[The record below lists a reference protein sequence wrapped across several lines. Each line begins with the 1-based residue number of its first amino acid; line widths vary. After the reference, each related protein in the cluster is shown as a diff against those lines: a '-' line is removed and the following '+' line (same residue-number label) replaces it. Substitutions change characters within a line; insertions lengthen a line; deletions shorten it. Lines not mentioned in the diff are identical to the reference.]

1 MKNVYF
7 FVLVVGGVFLGIN
20 ILNTAKDD
28 KKNPSLIVTSSAFDP
43 GAVIPV
49 EFTCEGKNTP
59 PPISWTREPR
69 GTKSFALLVLDP
81 RAANGK
87 ELVHLLIYD
96 IPLYHH
102 GFIESEYERLF
113 AHDGHEALWAEQFGK
128 VGLNSWKKKV
138 YGGPCP
144 PKGTHEY
151 IFTVYALDIA
161 TLGLKGDVTKE
172 LFLKASEGHVLT
184 TGVLIGT
191 YERRLP

>member
-7 FVLVVGGVFLGIN
+7 FVLIVGVVFLGITM
-20 ILNTAKDD
+20 LNKARDD
-28 KKNPSLIVTSSAFDP
+28 KKNPSLIVTSPAFDP

-59 PPISWTREPR
+59 PPIVWTREPR
-69 GTKSFALLVLDP
+69 GTKSFALLLIDP

-87 ELVHLLIYD
+87 EWVHWLMYD

-102 GFIESEYERLF
+102 GITESEYERLLIN
-113 AHDGHEALWAEQFGK
+113 GGNEALWTEQFGK
-128 VGLNSWKKKV
+128 LGVNSWKKKA

-172 LFLKASEGHVLT
+172 LFLKAIQGHVLT

>member
-7 FVLVVGGVFLGIN
+7 FVLAMGGIFLGIN
-20 ILNTAKDD
+20 ILNTAKGA
-28 KKNPSLIVTSSAFDP
+28 KKNPSMIVTSSAFDP
-43 GAVIPV
+43 GSVIPV

-59 PPISWTREPR
+59 PPLFWTREPR
-69 GTKSFALLVLDP
+69 GAKSFALLVTDP

-87 ELVHLLIYD
+87 EGVHWLMYD
-96 IPLYHH
+96 IPLNHR
-102 GFIESEYERLF
+102 GITESEYARLLE
-113 AHDGHEALWAEQFGK
+113 HDGHESLWEEQYGK
-128 VGLNSWKKKV
+128 LGINSWKKKA

-151 IFTVYALDIA
+151 IFTVYALDVA

-172 LFLKASEGHVLT
+172 LFLKAIEGHILT